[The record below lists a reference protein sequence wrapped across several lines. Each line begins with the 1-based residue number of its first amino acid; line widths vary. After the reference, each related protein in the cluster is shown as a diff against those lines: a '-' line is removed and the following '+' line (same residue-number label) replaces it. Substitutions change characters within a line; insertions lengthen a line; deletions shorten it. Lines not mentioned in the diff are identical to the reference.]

1 MLSVNR
7 RLLLGTLIKTGLG
20 FSSPVFK
27 RMLEK
32 NLWFTRSLGRREM
45 VGLTT
50 EKAQIPSVI
59 QGHIL
64 TLHGAPRVQVGKL
77 QEY

>member
-1 MLSVNR
+1 
-7 RLLLGTLIKTGLG
+7 
-20 FSSPVFK
+20 
-27 RMLEK
+27 
-32 NLWFTRSLGRREM
+32 M

-50 EKAQIPSVI
+50 EKAQIPSII

-64 TLHGAPRVQVGKL
+64 TLHSAPRVQVGKL